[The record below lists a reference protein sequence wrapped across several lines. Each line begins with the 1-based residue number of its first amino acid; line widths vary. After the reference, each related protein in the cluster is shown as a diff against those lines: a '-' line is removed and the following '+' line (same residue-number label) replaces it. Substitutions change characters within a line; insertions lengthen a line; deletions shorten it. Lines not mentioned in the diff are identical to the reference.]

1 MIKNLFHLPLLKLM
15 VQRQQEDQPKQGFSD
30 KIKDSEQMWHF
41 GHCCES
47 LKIMWQQSKLLF
59 VLVEQF
65 TGELHQL

>member
-41 GHCCES
+41 GYCCDNNNGNN
-47 LKIMWQQSKLLF
+47 LNFFLCW
-59 VLVEQF
+59 
-65 TGELHQL
+65 